1 MEALSFG
8 LEREPQYHVSNTSN
22 RGDGKQPM
30 PSDKPR
36 PELVFA
42 NKERLGTSTEKSMA
56 QAGKKMGL
64 IPKYFKRCLH
74 VFYLT
79 VFIS

>member
-1 MEALSFG
+1 MDL
-8 LEREPQYHVSNTSN
+8 RENPNTMLPTLPI
-22 RGDGKQPM
+22 GKMANSQ

-64 IPKYFKRCLH
+64 IPKYFKRCLY

-79 VFIS
+79 IFIF